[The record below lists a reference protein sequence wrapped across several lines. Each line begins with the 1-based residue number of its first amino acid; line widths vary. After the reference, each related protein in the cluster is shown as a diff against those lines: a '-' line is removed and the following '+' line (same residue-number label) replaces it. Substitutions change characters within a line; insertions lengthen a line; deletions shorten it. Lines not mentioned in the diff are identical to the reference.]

1 MKIEY
6 DIFHKKMATFFI
18 SWLFITDIFCKLQKT
33 EFIETPRKA
42 VRIDA

>member
-6 DIFHKKMATFFI
+6 DIFHKKIATFFI

-33 EFIETPRKA
+33 IFIETPRIA
-42 VRIDA
+42 VHIDA

>member
-18 SWLFITDIFCKLQKT
+18 SWLFITDIFCKLQKAK
-33 EFIETPRKA
+33 FIETSRIA
-42 VRIDA
+42 VHIDA